1 MKKILTIFSIFF
13 YFFNNADAQEFKL
26 EKIVDGL
33 DNPWSLSFVD
43 KENILF
49 TEKPGKL
56 YSLNLKNKKISEI
69 FLFFKLS
76 KYSFPGFSVK
86 SIFSLST
93 KDKLHGLSKSS
104 TIFSSLNSWALAFLK
119 K

>member
-1 MKKILTIFSIFF
+1 MKKILIIFSIIFHF
-13 YFFNNADAQEFKL
+13 STNVYAQEFKL

-33 DNPWSLSFVD
+33 DKPWSLSFID

-69 FLFFKLS
+69 KHDLKCIRIWSRWITRCFIQRSKCLYFLL
-76 KYSFPGFSVK
+76 
-86 SIFSLST
+86 
-93 KDKLHGLSKSS
+93 
-104 TIFSSLNSWALAFLK
+104 
-119 K
+119 